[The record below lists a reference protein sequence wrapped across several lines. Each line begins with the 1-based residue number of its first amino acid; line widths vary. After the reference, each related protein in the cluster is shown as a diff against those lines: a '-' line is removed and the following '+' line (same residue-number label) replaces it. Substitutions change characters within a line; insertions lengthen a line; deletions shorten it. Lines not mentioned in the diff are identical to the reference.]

1 VSRYLLDASALLAV
15 LNAEPGNDVV
25 RAALTARSPISAANF
40 SEVVSKLADLG
51 LTEVETNTVLASIEL
66 EVLDFTRAHAYQAGR
81 IRPQTRTAGLS
92 IADRACLAVA
102 KSLELPVLTGDH
114 SWSRVEVGVK
124 VELFR

>member
-15 LNAEPGNDVV
+15 LNAEPGDDVV
-25 RAALTARSPISAANF
+25 RAALTARSPISAVNF
-40 SEVVSKLADLG
+40 SEVVSKLADQE
-51 LTEVETNTVLASIEL
+51 LTEVETDTVLASLEL

-102 KSLELPVLTGDH
+102 KSLDLPVLTGDH
-114 SWSRVEVGVK
+114 NWSRVDVGVK
-124 VELFR
+124 VEQFR